1 MGAGEGW
8 ADLSLC
14 VRREVQGG
22 DSSQSPHP
30 WRCLR
35 MWHCA
40 LGWVTR
46 WGSPTAWALIVL
58 WFLHSFITHSLV
70 ISGVFSSLIVLSFLY
85 SFITHSLGSNC
96 SVIPS
101 FLHHFTAWSSLGSD
115 HSVIPS
121 LPLRCDAEWWCRPCC
136 PSRELRIS
144 SSQRGLKCSKK
155 MGLGV
160 WELRGQPMACGSCPC
175 PCCHLFLHP
184 VCSLAFFCVCCEE
197 VLLQGLL

>member
-1 MGAGEGW
+1 MQGRKELLYVSFNSPLLPPLLVPLMWVLEGW
-8 ADLSLC
+8 AALSLC

-101 FLHHFTAWSSLGSD
+101 FLHHLQLGHIRALICDSFIPSSLYSL
-115 HSVIPS
+115 VIS
-121 LPLRCDAEWWCRPCC
+121 
-136 PSRELRIS
+136 
-144 SSQRGLKCSKK
+144 GL
-155 MGLGV
+155 
-160 WELRGQPMACGSCPC
+160 
-175 PCCHLFLHP
+175 
-184 VCSLAFFCVCCEE
+184 
-197 VLLQGLL
+197 